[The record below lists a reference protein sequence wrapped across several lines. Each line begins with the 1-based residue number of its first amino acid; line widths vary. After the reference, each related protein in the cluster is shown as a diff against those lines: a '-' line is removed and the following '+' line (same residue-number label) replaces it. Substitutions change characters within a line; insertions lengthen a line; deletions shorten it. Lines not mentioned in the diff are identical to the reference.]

1 MAPKPLY
8 IATSYATPLPQ
19 RQNVTIK
26 TYNVQ
31 PVALTPSML
40 APVPLAP
47 TIHDNLAAAPAS
59 AVRGPSSAVTV
70 HLSPAASTSGKTVS
84 YALSHMR
91 ITKF

>member
-1 MAPKPLY
+1 
-8 IATSYATPLPQ
+8 
-19 RQNVTIK
+19 
-26 TYNVQ
+26 
-31 PVALTPSML
+31 
-40 APVPLAP
+40 VPLAP

-84 YALSHMR
+84 YALRHMR